1 MNMDALSG
9 KLIPQFGE
17 KLLQRRSIVRHGGG
31 WMERKGMRAIVRNSA
46 AMSHEAVQM
55 QK

>member
-9 KLIPQFGE
+9 NFIPQFGE
-17 KLLQRRSIVRHGGG
+17 KLFQIVRHGGG
-31 WMERKGMRAIVRNSA
+31 SIERKRMQAIVRNSA

>member
-9 KLIPQFGE
+9 NLIPQFGE
-17 KLLQRRSIVRHGGG
+17 KMFQRCMIVRHGGSI
-31 WMERKGMRAIVRNSA
+31 ERKGMRAVVMNSA
-46 AMSHEAVQM
+46 VMSHEALQI